1 MKRVPGSGG
10 EWAVRHGRGRRYDP
24 QDMALVRTHT
34 AHVAGLP
41 LEADNVG
48 GDPSPCTARGVF
60 PSMELAAHRRLHR
73 PLSDCTIAIQGV
85 GHVGVALVQM
95 LHQAGAQLLVSDVNA
110 AAAARVANATGAT
123 VVSAAGILSA
133 KADIFAPCALG
144 GVIDALAAGKARA
157 KVLSGCAAPTA
168 DGRENPRHDPRQF
181 GRTRPLGR
189 QNH

>member
-1 MKRVPGSGG
+1 MGSTSRQRTS
-10 EWAVRHGRGRRYDP
+10 VRPPRHGAGANTYGPGRR
-24 QDMALVRTHT
+24 VT
-34 AHVAGLP
+34 G
-41 LEADNVG
+41 VG
-48 GDPSPCTARGVF
+48 GDPSPWTARGGVF
-60 PSMELAAHRRLHR
+60 LSMELAAHRRLHR

-144 GVIDALAAGKARA
+144 GVIDALAAGKFRA

>member
-1 MKRVPGSGG
+1 MDR
-10 EWAVRHGRGRRYDP
+10 
-24 QDMALVRTHT
+24 
-34 AHVAGLP
+34 AG
-41 LEADNVG
+41 
-48 GDPSPCTARGVF
+48 GVF
-60 PSMELAAHRRLHR
+60 LSIELAAHRRLHR